1 MTTDRQTRWQGIAIG
16 AVLLAIGAGLCIGTF
31 NVHTLPG
38 QDSLGPRLFPI
49 LIGGGLVILGLAHFV
64 TAWRQRQ
71 GLVKPAEPSEFA
83 VELPPGHWPT
93 LAWVVAGVALGA
105 ALYNFLGFVL
115 AAIAVFVLTARGF
128 AGRFAILH
136 VVVGLVLAIAVYV
149 GFTAG
154 LGLRLPAGIFKGLF

>member
-1 MTTDRQTRWQGIAIG
+1 MTTDTQSRWQGVAIG

-38 QDSLGPRLFPI
+38 QDSLGPRLFPT

-64 TAWRQRQ
+64 VAWRQHH
-71 GLVKPAEPSEFA
+71 GTAPIAEPIEFA
-83 VELPPGHWPT
+83 TELPPGHWPT

-105 ALYNFLGFVL
+105 ALYNHLGFIV

-128 AGRFAILH
+128 AGRFSLLH
-136 VVVGLVLAIAVYV
+136 VIVGIVLAIVVYI

-154 LGLRLPAGIFKGLF
+154 LGLRLPSGIFKGMF